1 MYFEIPFDRHFCSQ
15 TLMDTTW
22 GWAEGGGAVSGFDS
36 ICFLGAFEKL
46 EKKSDCW
53 LASRSVRTEQL
64 GSHWTD
70 FNEIRYLSIF
80 RKYVEGIEVS

>member
-1 MYFEIPFDRHFCSQ
+1 
-15 TLMDTTW
+15 MDTTW